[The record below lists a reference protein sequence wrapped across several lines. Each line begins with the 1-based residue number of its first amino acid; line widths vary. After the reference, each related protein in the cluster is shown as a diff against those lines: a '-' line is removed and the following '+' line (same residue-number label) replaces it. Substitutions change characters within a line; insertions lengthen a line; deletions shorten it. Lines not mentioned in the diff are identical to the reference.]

1 MAARR
6 GRRRRTWLGFFLG
19 TPRRFVLTAL
29 AITTVALIQHF
40 APGTITKVANGLV
53 TELEPLLKMLLN
65 FGLVFFL
72 LILAYRILL
81 RAFK

>member
-1 MAARR
+1 MAAHRR
-6 GRRRRTWLGFFLG
+6 RRRRTWLAFFLG
-19 TPRRFVLTAL
+19 TPRRFLATAL
-29 AITTVALIQHF
+29 AITALALIQHF
-40 APGTITKVANGLV
+40 APGTLSKAANGLV
-53 TELEPLLKMLLN
+53 GELEPLLKMLLN